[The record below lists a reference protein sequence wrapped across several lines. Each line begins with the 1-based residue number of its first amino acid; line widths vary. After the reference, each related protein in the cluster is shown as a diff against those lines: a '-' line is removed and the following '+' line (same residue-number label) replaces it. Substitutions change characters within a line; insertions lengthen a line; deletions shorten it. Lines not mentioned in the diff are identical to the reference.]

1 MDKINNNVMAA
12 FWSWLGNEQ
21 NRKILA
27 WIGSGVVVV
36 ISGLWVAFQSP
47 GGKSSTSTAK
57 SSPAASSV
65 IASEGSVAAGGNITI
80 GGNVTTIAP
89 PAATDPTPQ

>member
-1 MDKINNNVMAA
+1 MVKINNNALAA
-12 FWSWLGNEQ
+12 FWSWLSNEQ

-47 GGKSSTSTAK
+47 GDKPSTSTAK
-57 SSPAASSV
+57 SSPATPSV
-65 IASEGSVAAGGNITI
+65 IASEGGVAAGGNITI
-80 GGNVTTIAP
+80 GGDVTTIAP
-89 PAATDPTPQ
+89 PAATDPAPQ